1 MPAGNSA
8 VQLKLKLLIGGMA
21 EIGKERQI
29 RTIYFLYFLEMFGY
43 YKFEDDFVL
52 L

>member
-29 RTIYFLYFLEMFGY
+29 RTIYFLEMFEY